1 MMKMVIF
8 ALAGWFAIVAI
19 WLLISPLGFYTTV
32 PGVAGSGPLNLHF
45 ARDVGLAFLVSAV
58 ALFVGAQQGN
68 RSLAVLG
75 AGFPVLHGVLHLAE
89 WLAHSGH
96 AHRSLVSELSGTLL
110 PGLLALGAALALSA
124 TKGELCN
131 DRHRF
136 TCIPR
141 PWICEIWPREGL

>member
-1 MMKMVIF
+1 MMKIVVF
-8 ALAGWFAIVAI
+8 ALAGWFGLVAV

-32 PGVAGSGPLNLHF
+32 PGVADSGPLNLHF
-45 ARDVGLAFLVSAV
+45 ARDVGLAFSVSAL

-68 RSLAVLG
+68 RSLSVLG

-89 WLAHSGH
+89 WLAHGGH

-124 TKGELCN
+124 TKGE
-131 DRHRF
+131 
-136 TCIPR
+136 IVQ
-141 PWICEIWPREGL
+141 